1 MKTCI
6 ICKTPI
12 ESGLEIEVE
21 TGFVHMGQCKQYHD
35 EIVESL
41 MEAQEKEDLIE
52 ESQLLL

>member
-12 ESGLEIEVE
+12 EEGLEVITEA
-21 TGFVHMGQCKQYHD
+21 GPVHMGQCKHYHD
-35 EIVESL
+35 EILRNIQEGESS
-41 MEAQEKEDLIE
+41 EDLIE